1 MNFLNSVSYIKCDQ
15 YFFLF
20 ETNFVLMSLWSI
32 KLLLLLIKIIIITF
46 FRWSTCETSFSRE
59 LTNEMEETSGS
70 SLRSAAFTDVKKR

>member
-46 FRWSTCETSFSRE
+46 F
-59 LTNEMEETSGS
+59 
-70 SLRSAAFTDVKKR
+70 K